1 LLAAHIVHKLVD
13 PNAHVDIYFSHEVV
27 ILYTQLTIASLFSI
41 HVVIVTTDKLI
52 IKYPCIGDD

>member
-1 LLAAHIVHKLVD
+1 VHKLVD